1 MFGDRSTWRCVFAT
15 IVCYRLVSSTGV
27 LEREMRVASNNVIG
41 CACVWVFA
49 VATACHADDPQ
60 ASVFFER
67 RIRPLLVKHC
77 YECHSEAAKEQQ
89 GGLLLDRHSGWM
101 RGGDTRVAVVPGEP
115 DESLLIQAVRY
126 TNDDLQMP
134 PDGKLTAAEIRAL
147 ETWVKRGAEGP
158 KDDLGDTEFSRLGDQ
173 GYLFQQA
180 KDHWAFQPVKSVE
193 PPTASDAAWNHNPI
207 DQFVFAKL
215 EDNGLTPSR
224 HPTRNTLNRRLHY
237 SLLGL
242 PPAKNVDPLPGPI
255 DDAMARTVSELLQSP
270 AFGEHVGRMWL
281 DVARYADTDSAYRP
295 DTRTPHYFPFAFTYR
310 DYVIDSLNSDKPFDQ
325 FVKEQLA
332 ADLMGFKKD
341 SAELAGLGFMA
352 VGPYANRSP
361 TEALDDWIDTT
372 TRGLMGMSVA
382 CARCHDHKYE
392 PIPTADYYS
401 LRGIFASID
410 RIDGLNEKRLP
421 QIEGYSIDGDC
432 QSDYQIKRQ
441 AIDKKIAA
449 AKGQKSKNNNRS
461 ISQKIRET
469 ELAQLLL
476 FHPGAPV
483 HAMVVRDKKKL
494 PQSFVFLRGEP
505 SQRGDKVPRRFLKVI
520 DPEQPAFPDNTSGRL
535 QLAENI
541 VAADNPLTARV
552 FVNRVWGM
560 LMGSYLVDTPSDFGL
575 QGSPPTHPELLD
587 WLAADFIEHGWS
599 VKHLVRRIVTS
610 QTWRQSSRHRDDM
623 AAIDPENKLLWRANR
638 QRLSIEELRDS
649 ALSVAGQLDRTP
661 RGRAGRIWG
670 DDYTRRRTIYG
681 FINRFNLDPTLRAFD
696 FPTPMQTQAKR
707 TESIVPSQALFTL
720 NSPFV
725 VDQAKA
731 ITQTR
736 EFTVCQT
743 TEERIAMIYWAVFQ
757 RSPVASEVGRIVKVV
772 EQIERMNQGL
782 KTRVLVTQP
791 WPVVAQSL
799 LMSNEFQ
806 YID

>member
-1 MFGDRSTWRCVFAT
+1 MAETPTMRIVSKT
-15 IVCYRLVSSTGV
+15 I
-27 LEREMRVASNNVIG
+27 IG
-41 CACVWVFA
+41 CVCVWLFA
-49 VATACHADDPQ
+49 VATVCHADDSRT
-60 ASVFFER
+60 SVFFER
-67 RIRPLLVKHC
+67 HIRPLLVKHC

-89 GGLLLDRHSGWM
+89 GGLLLDRQSGWL
-101 RGGDTRVAVVPGEP
+101 RGGDTQNAVVPGEP

-134 PDGKLTAAEIRAL
+134 PDGKLTATEIRVL
-147 ETWVKRGAEGP
+147 ETWVKRGAIGP

-173 GYLFQQA
+173 EYLFEKA
-180 KDHWAFQPVKSVE
+180 KDHWAFQPVKPTE
-193 PPTASDAAWNHNPI
+193 PPKASDAMWNKNPI

-215 EDNGLTPSR
+215 QENGLTPSS
-224 HPTRNTLNRRLHY
+224 PPSKSTLNRRLHY
-237 SLLGL
+237 ALLGL
-242 PPAKNVDPLPGPI
+242 PPAAHLDPLNGPI
-255 DDAMARTVSELLQSP
+255 DDAVARTVSELLQSP
-270 AFGEHVGRMWL
+270 AFGEHIGRMWL

-352 VGPYANRSP
+352 VGPHANRNQ
-361 TEALDDWIDTT
+361 TESLDDWIDTT

-401 LRGIFASID
+401 LRGVFASTD
-410 RIDGLNEKRLP
+410 RIGGLNEKRLP
-421 QIEGYSIDGDC
+421 QIEGYSLDEHN
-432 QSDYQIKRQ
+432 QSDYQTKRK
-441 AIDKKIAA
+441 AVDKKIAA
-449 AKGQKSKNNNRS
+449 AEGKTSKGNNRS
-461 ISQKIRET
+461 VSQKIRET
-469 ELAQLLL
+469 ELAELLL

-483 HAMVVRDKKKL
+483 HAMVVRDKKTL
-494 PQSFVFLRGEP
+494 PKSFVFLRGEP
-505 SQRGDKVPRRFLKVI
+505 SQRGDNVPRRFLKVI

-535 QLAENI
+535 QLAQKI
-541 VAADNPLTARV
+541 VAVDNPLTARV
-552 FVNRVWGM
+552 FVNRAWGM

-575 QGSPPTHPELLD
+575 QGSPPTHLELLD

-599 VKHLVRRIVTS
+599 VKHLVQRIVTS
-610 QTWRQSSRHRDDM
+610 QTWRQSSRQRDDM
-623 AAIDPENKLLWRANR
+623 AAIDPENKFLWRANR
-638 QRLSIEELRDS
+638 QRLSIEEFRDS
-649 ALSVAGQLDRTP
+649 ALAVAGQLDRTA

-670 DDYTRRRTIYG
+670 DDYTKRRAIYG
-681 FINRFNLDPTLRAFD
+681 FVNRFNLDPTLRAFD

-725 VDQAKA
+725 VDQSKA
-731 ITQTR
+731 ITQTS
-736 EFTVCQT
+736 EFAACQT
-743 TEERIAMIYWAVFQ
+743 DEDRIAVIYSVVFQ
-757 RSPVASEVGRIVKVV
+757 RLPVEAEVERIVKVV
-772 EQIERMNQGL
+772 EQIERMNRNP
-782 KTRVLVTQP
+782 KRRAMVTEP